1 MARGTLD
8 TQAAELDSLLT
19 ALIKRYQFRNRNK
32 ICCQDIT
39 VSQCYVLKAVG
50 EHGALPMSRLAEIM
64 CLNISSL
71 TCVVDQLEAKRYVTR
86 RRLPAD
92 RRVCFVEM
100 TVMGNT
106 VLKRAEGM
114 IKRSELEALG
124 HMTPA
129 ERKVLLS
136 GLRKLNMAIDACGTW
151 KGVDNG

>member
-1 MARGTLD
+1 MAKDNLD
-8 TQAAELDSLLT
+8 AQAAELDSLLT

-39 VSQCYVLKAVG
+39 VSQCYVLKALG
-50 EHGALPMSRLAEIM
+50 EHGALPMTRMAEIM
-64 CLNISSL
+64 CLGISSL
-71 TCVVDQLEAKRYVTR
+71 TRVVDQLESKRYVTR

-100 TVMGNT
+100 TVPGAA

-114 IKRSELEALG
+114 IRKSEREAL
-124 HMTPA
+124 
-129 ERKVLLS
+129 ERMAATEREGLLS

-151 KGVDNG
+151 KGAENG